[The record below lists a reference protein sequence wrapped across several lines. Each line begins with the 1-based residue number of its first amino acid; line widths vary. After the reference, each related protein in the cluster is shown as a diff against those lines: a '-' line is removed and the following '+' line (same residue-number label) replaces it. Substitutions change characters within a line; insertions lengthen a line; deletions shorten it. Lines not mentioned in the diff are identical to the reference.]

1 MNISAYVWLVLLILF
16 VMMEASSV
24 TLVSLWFA
32 AGALVAV
39 VAALLG
45 ASLTVQTVLFVLV
58 SVVLLALLRPIL
70 KKYVDPQIQK
80 TNVDAL
86 VGQECT
92 VTEDIDNLAA
102 CGRVKVGGMS
112 WSARSAAGEHIPAG
126 TVVKI
131 EAVQGVK
138 LLVTPVAVPEA
149 VK

>member
-32 AGALVAV
+32 AGALAAAIAAV
-39 VAALLG
+39 LD
-45 ASLTVQTVLFVLV
+45 ASLGLQIGLFVLV
-58 SVVLLALLRPIL
+58 SVVLLALLRPVV
-70 KKYVDPQIQK
+70 KKYVDPKIQK

-92 VTEDIDNLAA
+92 VTEAIDNLAA

-112 WSARSAAGEHIPAG
+112 WSARSAEGAPIPAG

-138 LLVTPVAVPEA
+138 LLVSPVPVPEA

>member
-70 KKYVDPQIQK
+70 KKYVDPKIQK
-80 TNVDAL
+80 TNVDSL
-86 VGQECT
+86 VGRECT

>member
-45 ASLTVQTVLFVLV
+45 ASLVVQTVLFVLV

-70 KKYVDPQIQK
+70 KKYVNPQIQK

-86 VGQECT
+86 VGRECT

>member
-1 MNISAYVWLVLLILF
+1 MNISAYVWVVLLILF

-45 ASLTVQTVLFVLV
+45 ASLMVQTVLFVLV

-70 KKYVDPQIQK
+70 KKYVVPKIQK

-102 CGRVKVGGMS
+102 HGRVKVGGMS

>member
-1 MNISAYVWLVLLILF
+1 MMAVVWLGLMVAFLLI
-16 VMMEASSV
+16 EAGTV
-24 TLVSLWFA
+24 ALVSLWFA
-32 AGALVAV
+32 AGALVAT

-70 KKYVDPQIQK
+70 KKYVDPKIQK

-86 VGQECT
+86 VGRECT

-112 WSARSAAGEHIPAG
+112 WRDRKS
-126 TVVKI
+126 VV
-131 EAVQGVK
+131 
-138 LLVTPVAVPEA
+138 
-149 VK
+149 

>member
-45 ASLTVQTVLFVLV
+45 ASLAVQTVLFVLV

-70 KKYVDPQIQK
+70 KKYVNPQIQK

-86 VGQECT
+86 VGRECT
-92 VTEDIDNLAA
+92 VTEDINNLAA
-102 CGRVKVGGMS
+102 QGRVKVGGMS